1 MNPLKI
7 TDLWIKS
14 GSAVTH
20 MEHIIFNMQFDR
32 QKSFKTLVYWGKINE
47 RFKTADLR
55 LFSQNVSEHF
65 VLLKTS
71 LEAPS

>member
-1 MNPLKI
+1 
-7 TDLWIKS
+7 
-14 GSAVTH
+14 